1 MSNIVNKSFQSE
13 KQRELADAFVQ
24 YTRTLCAA
32 VLDRP
37 RCDCNKALCS
47 SCRRSKAEIDIA
59 EKLLALLNEFEE

>member
-1 MSNIVNKSFQSE
+1 MSNIVNKFFQSE

-24 YTRTLCAA
+24 YTRTLCAS

-37 RCDCNKALCS
+37 RCDCNKMLCS